1 VGRLFSKDARA
12 YRYLP
17 ESVKAFP
24 EGNAFVAILEKNGFK
39 QVKWQP
45 LTLGICA
52 FYSMEK

>member
-1 VGRLFSKDARA
+1 LFSKDARA
-12 YRYLP
+12 YSYLP